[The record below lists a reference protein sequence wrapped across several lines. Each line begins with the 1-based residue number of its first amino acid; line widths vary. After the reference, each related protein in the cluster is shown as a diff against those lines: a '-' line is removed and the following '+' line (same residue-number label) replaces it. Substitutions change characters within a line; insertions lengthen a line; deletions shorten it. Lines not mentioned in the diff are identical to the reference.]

1 MGTLE
6 VSTMEAVPA
15 PVPAAAPA
23 VRICAFSPSDEVRWD
38 EFVRRH
44 PEGSFFQLIG
54 WKRAIEKTF
63 NYESCYVLAERGNE
77 VTGIAPLFF
86 VSDWLAGSRLLSV
99 PFGVYG
105 GICAA
110 DEESRERLLEAA
122 KRESIARRVDYL
134 ELRNRRGKIDAEFC
148 PNSLYATFVCPLNED
163 LDAQLKSL
171 PRDTR
176 YMIRKAEKAGLR
188 TERGAHQ
195 MDVFYRLFAQS
206 MHRLGTPMF
215 PRALLQNLQKEF
227 GSAMEVMTVYSGSEA
242 VSGVV
247 SFLFRDTMLPYYAG
261 AGPDAARTAT
271 NNFMYWE
278 LMKQGAQAG
287 YRWFD
292 FGRSKKGTGSYAFK
306 TQWNMDVQP
315 LDYEVFLVGRKTVPN
330 FSPVNPKFERAIRI
344 WKRLPHWMANS
355 IGPRV
360 VRWLP

>member
-1 MGTLE
+1 MGILE
-6 VSTMEAVPA
+6 VSTMEAGPA
-15 PVPAAAPA
+15 PVHGAAQA
-23 VRICAFSPSDEVRWD
+23 VRIRAFTSSDEARWD
-38 EFVRRH
+38 EFIRRH
-44 PEGSFFQLIG
+44 PEGSFFQQIG
-54 WKRAIEKTF
+54 WKRVIEKTF
-63 NYESCYVLAERGNE
+63 GYESCYVLAERGNE
-77 VTGIAPLFF
+77 VTGVAPLFF

-110 DEESRERLLEAA
+110 DEESREQLLEAV
-122 KRESIARRVDYL
+122 KQESIARRVDYL
-134 ELRNRRGKIDAEFC
+134 ELRNRRGKIDAGFC
-148 PNSLYATFVCPLNED
+148 HNSLYATFVGPLNAD
-163 LDAQLKSL
+163 SDAHLKSL

-188 TERGAHQ
+188 IERGPHQ
-195 MDVFYRLFAQS
+195 MDTFYRLFALS

-215 PRALLQNLQKEF
+215 PRPLFQNLQKEF
-227 GSAMEVMTVYSGSEA
+227 GSTMEVMMVYSGSEA

-247 SFLFRDTMLPYYAG
+247 SFFFRDTILPYYAG
-261 AGPDAARTAT
+261 AAPDATRTAA

-278 LMKQGAQAG
+278 LMKQAAQAG
-287 YRWFD
+287 YRRFD

-344 WKRLPHWMANS
+344 WKRLPLWMVNS
-355 IGPRV
+355 VGPHV